1 MDRRLGRVE
10 GHMIE
15 RASRERMERI
25 FEAVKCWGRWG
36 ATDERGALNLI
47 TDAHRARAAAGVR
60 SGEAVSLAR
69 ELPVT
74 PSVENPSPAQH
85 LMIAAGDAID
95 AAGVPGL
102 EATMDWIGVAFHGMA
117 VSHVDALCHV
127 SVGGRLYNG
136 FPVSEVR
143 STGARRASIMAAAD
157 GITGRGVLLDV
168 PRLRGVA
175 WLEPGEAIDPDELE
189 RAEAA
194 QRVRVAEGD
203 VLLVATGRDAR
214 RAARGPWHPVEEG
227 LAGLHP
233 ECIPWLHARGVAV
246 LGCDGVSDP
255 LPGNAASGWP
265 IPVHQCCL
273 VAMGVHLLDN
283 LRLDR
288 LAEACARHARWEFLL
303 CVAPLRVEGG
313 TGSPVNPIAV
323 L

>member
-1 MDRRLGRVE
+1 
-10 GHMIE
+10 MIE

-25 FEAVKCWGRWG
+25 FEQVKGWGRWG
-36 ATDERGALNLI
+36 ADDERGALNLI
-47 TDAHRARAAAGVR
+47 TDERRAKAAAQVR
-60 SGEAVSLAR
+60 AGESVSLAR

-74 PSVENPSPAQH
+74 ASAENPNPAQH
-85 LMIAAGDAID
+85 LMIAAGDALE

-102 EATMDWIGVAFHGMA
+102 QATQDWIGVACHGMA
-117 VSHVDALCHV
+117 VSHIDALCHV
-127 SVGGRLYNG
+127 CVGGRMYNG
-136 FPVSEVR
+136 FPASEVR
-143 STGARRASIMAAAD
+143 STGARRGGILAAGD
-157 GITGRGVLLDV
+157 GIVGRGVLLDV

-175 WLEPGEAIDPDELE
+175 WLEPGEAIGPDELE
-189 RAEAA
+189 AVEAA
-194 QRVRVAEGD
+194 EHVRVEEGD

-214 RAARGPWHPVEEG
+214 RAARGVWHPVEEG

-233 ECIPWLHARGVAV
+233 ECVPWLHARGVAV

-255 LPGNAASGWP
+255 LPGNAAAGWP

-288 LAEACARHARWEFLL
+288 LAQACARQARWTFLL
-303 CVAPLRVEGG
+303 CVAPLRIEGG

-323 L
+323 F